1 MVLEIA
7 QIEIKPGLE
16 AAFEAGITEASA
28 LFKAAAGCRAFAVE
42 RSIEHPSRY
51 RLMIHW
57 DTLEAHTR
65 DFTGSPPWQA
75 YRALVGH
82 CFAGPVAVEHTRQ
95 VLKPF

>member
-16 AAFEAGITEASA
+16 AAFEAGIAEASA

-57 DTLEAHTR
+57 DTL
-65 DFTGSPPWQA
+65 PWQA

-82 CFAGPVAVEHTRQ
+82 CFAGPVAVEHTEQ
-95 VLKPF
+95 VLKAF